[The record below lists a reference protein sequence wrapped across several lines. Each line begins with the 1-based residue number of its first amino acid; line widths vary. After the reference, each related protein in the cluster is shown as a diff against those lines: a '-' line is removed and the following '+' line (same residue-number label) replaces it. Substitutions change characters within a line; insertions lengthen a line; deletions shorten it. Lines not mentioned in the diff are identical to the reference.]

1 MQLVATVESFDLS
14 IHMHNQTEVNK
25 TKTNWNK
32 KKKIRNLNCHSQNED
47 IEKLNANNH
56 MKRMQISSS

>member
-14 IHMHNQTEVNK
+14 IHMHNQTQVNK

-47 IEKLNANNH
+47 IEKLNANNY